1 MSLWDMCNPQATDEG
16 DTRGALIAPRPA
28 HPDVANASCLP
39 DHQQFQKGLFM
50 APIKTQISCPQCRM
64 PVVVTLE
71 QLFDAT
77 QDPAAKNRFL
87 SGRFNFIDCPNCHYQ
102 GQAATPILYHDA
114 DKQLLMSFVPIELG
128 LPQADRRGSS
138 AS

>member
-1 MSLWDMCNPQATDEG
+1 
-16 DTRGALIAPRPA
+16 
-28 HPDVANASCLP
+28 
-39 DHQQFQKGLFM
+39 
-50 APIKTQISCPQCRM
+50 M

-71 QLFDAT
+71 QLFDVT
-77 QDPAAKNRFL
+77 QDPSAKNRFL

-128 LPQADRRGSS
+128 LPQAEQERIIGKLMNEVVNKLPMEKRKGYLLNPKPAFTLQGLTKILPS
-138 AS
+138 ASCHGKPFP